1 MPLASGHLAQKRR
14 RGGGRFFFARGA
26 PARTP
31 ATNTRP
37 HHPAAERIRPR
48 PDTAQLRTETG
59 RRSGLFCRR
68 TAQREA
74 ALEKQRADAFA
85 QHHPKHQRPR
95 RTLHRPFAQRIL
107 GDFIQRRRRR
117 RADCVDVAVQNL
129 SGQANRKLFL
139 IQPDF
144 RPELRPGL
152 HADFHARLHRRHQA
166 ACNDRFALCR
176 RRGRNRQRP
185 GGAAE
190 TRTVAGGR
198 VALADCRCGR
208 QRVGRCQRGHD
219 GCAGLWRHPR
229 LPPAQQN
236 RSPCPA

>member
-1 MPLASGHLAQKRR
+1 MPFASGHVAQKRR
-14 RGGGRFFFARGA
+14 RGGRRFFFARGA

-31 ATNTRP
+31 ATNARP
-37 HHPAAERIRPR
+37 HHPAAQRVRSR
-48 PDTAQLRTETG
+48 PDTAQLRAETG
-59 RRSGLFCRR
+59 RRSGLFRR
-68 TAQREA
+68 RAAQREA
-74 ALEKQRADAFA
+74 ALETQRADAFA

-117 RADCVDVAVQNL
+117 RADCADVAVQNL

-144 RPELRPGL
+144 RPELRLGL
-152 HADFHARLHRRHQA
+152 HADFHARFHRGDQA

-185 GGAAE
+185 GGAAK
-190 TRTVAGGR
+190 TRAAAGGR
-198 VALADCRCGR
+198 VALADCRRGR
-208 QRVGRCQRGHD
+208 QRVGGHQRGHD
-219 GCAGLWRHPR
+219 SCAGL
-229 LPPAQQN
+229 
-236 RSPCPA
+236 